1 MSILFCLLKP
11 IRGKLNITAI
21 ICFLFTKNINLPS
34 TNENMDYIYHG
45 CALKHSNG
53 TNVVIV
59 SIEKC
64 LTLANN
70 CFWKDP
76 NNVIDAVRTRS
87 QLKNQPIAHWKT
99 IDCYFEQRIERI
111 IKNSVVH
118 FEKKATEIIK
128 EPFID

>member
-21 ICFLFTKNINLPS
+21 ICFLFTRNINLPS
-34 TNENMDYIYHG
+34 TNENMDYIW

-59 SIEKC
+59 SIEKY

-76 NNVIDAVRTRS
+76 NDVIDAVRTRS
-87 QLKNQPIAHWKT
+87 QRKNQPIAHWKN
-99 IDCYFEQRIERI
+99 IDRYFEQRIERI
-111 IKNSVVH
+111 INNSVVH
-118 FEKKATEIIK
+118 FEK
-128 EPFID
+128 